1 MSESPNVNA
10 SYENTAAKARDSAE
24 KSMKAGQAAAERA
37 VKTGQD
43 AVKTGQE
50 NAGKA
55 FAAGSEAMTKVYDQT
70 YGVAKEAIQKTFPQA
85 AAHFDEVAGFQR
97 ANLEAVVA
105 AGSAAMK
112 SVETISSQLLAFN
125 TQALEEG
132 VANAQKLM
140 ACKTVPEAMEF
151 QTQCAMAQMQQMLA
165 HSSKIADLALKMAG
179 EFVAPMQERLGQ
191 AAEKLG
197 KKPAA

>member
-1 MSESPNVNA
+1 MSESTNVKT
-10 SYENTAAKARDSAE
+10 SYENTAAKTRETAE
-24 KSMKAGQAAAERA
+24 KSVKAGQAAAENA
-37 VKTGQD
+37 VK
-43 AVKTGQE
+43 AGQE

-55 FAAGSEAMTKVYDQT
+55 FTAGSEAMTKAYDHT
-70 YGVAKEAIQKTFPQA
+70 YGMAKEAIQKTFPQA
-85 AAHFDEVAGFQR
+85 AAQFDELAGFQR

-105 AGSAAMK
+105 AGAVAMK

-125 TQALEEG
+125 AQAMEQG

-151 QTQCAMAQMQQMLA
+151 QTQCAMAQVQQMLA
-165 HSSKIADLALKMAG
+165 HSSKIADMALKMAG
-179 EFVAPMQERLGQ
+179 DFVTPMQERLGQ